1 MAKVKSEKLAAGK
14 NRRGIEEAEFWE
26 KQDMAYR
33 RRNLRRAKVAARLLA
48 LVPFLRLA
56 GLNGSIV
63 RAEETP
69 ESDIDFLIIARS
81 GRLYTTR
88 FFATSLVHLTGW
100 RRHGKKVAGRI
111 CLNCYLND
119 EHPTLI
125 PSNPVSCFRVAEA
138 NKHFVP
144 LVGDK
149 ETEEKFWRANG
160 WFGSFKVEGEEYA
173 EGLRRNLAKRGLRRR
188 LVISE
193 VFLRGNFGD
202 WLEKKLMDYQM
213 RRIICGAQE
222 GDEVVAT
229 EEEIRLHPRK

>member
-1 MAKVKSEKLAAGK
+1 M
-14 NRRGIEEAEFWE
+14 EEAEFWK
-26 KQDMAYR
+26 KQDLGFR

-56 GLNGSIV
+56 GLNGSVV

-81 GRLYTTR
+81 GRLYTAR
-88 FFATSLVHLTGW
+88 FFATTLVHLTGW
-100 RRHGKKVAGRI
+100 RRHGQKVAGRI

-149 ETEEKFWRANG
+149 EAEEKFWRANG

-173 EGLRRNLAKRGLRRR
+173 NELRRALARKGLRRR
-188 LVISE
+188 VAASE
-193 VFLRGNFGD
+193 LFLRGNFGD
-202 WLEKKLMDYQM
+202 WLEKKLMDWQT
-213 RRIICGAQE
+213 RRIISGAAE
-222 GDEVVAT
+222 GDEIIANK
-229 EEEIRLHPRK
+229 EEIRLHPRK